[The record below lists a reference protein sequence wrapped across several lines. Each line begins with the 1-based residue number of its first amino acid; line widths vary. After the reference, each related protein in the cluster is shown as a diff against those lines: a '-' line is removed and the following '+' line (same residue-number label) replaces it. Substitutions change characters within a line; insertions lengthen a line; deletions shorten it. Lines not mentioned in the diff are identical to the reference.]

1 MGNACQEKIPRSKLF
16 TSISYSKLDKEIFL
30 VENYME
36 DKIEEK
42 IIINLFPL
50 INISLLKLEKNSP
63 KKKRHNKKW
72 YEMSLSQLNKI
83 LSYISIK
90 EIIKSIEEEKKEE
103 EKNEKE
109 EKEKN
114 INLLE
119 KLSLLNKEI
128 SNSEQG
134 LRNYYLSNPI
144 HFEKRV
150 FKSPP
155 LIYRWLSWIIMS
167 GIPINRNYIYYYN
180 LLTYDLN
187 KESQIQIEKDLN
199 RTFDKQNSNLD
210 FKESL
215 FRILKAISILD
226 KEMSYVQGINFIV
239 GFLLVISDK
248 NEIDTFY
255 FIMALF
261 SNTFAFKFG
270 MRGFYL
276 ENFPLFFTCTK
287 IFEEKVK
294 KYFIKIHNHLNKID
308 IPYISWISTWMQMI
322 YVNVFP
328 NNILLRIWDCF
339 FCNGIPFLISFGL
352 SILEL
357 IQNDIL
363 EINDLNQMQEFFK
376 LLNPELENNFK
387 DKNKK
392 INYDIEILILNA
404 VKKYYVSE
412 EEIKDVINKDFKNY
426 NFNYIYEYKRIRPN
440 KNKKIEK
447 NKNNKNFDSDEDL
460 EVEQETV
467 NTNERVAKKGI
478 KSNKLERNNE
488 NF

>member
-1 MGNACQEKIPRSKLF
+1 
-16 TSISYSKLDKEIFL
+16 
-30 VENYME
+30 
-36 DKIEEK
+36 
-42 IIINLFPL
+42 
-50 INISLLKLEKNSP
+50 
-63 KKKRHNKKW
+63 
-72 YEMSLSQLNKI
+72 
-83 LSYISIK
+83 
-90 EIIKSIEEEKKEE
+90 
-103 EKNEKE
+103 
-109 EKEKN
+109 
-114 INLLE
+114 
-119 KLSLLNKEI
+119 
-128 SNSEQG
+128 
-134 LRNYYLSNPI
+134 
-144 HFEKRV
+144 
-150 FKSPP
+150 
-155 LIYRWLSWIIMS
+155 MS

-412 EEIKDVINKDFKNY
+412 EEIKDVINRDFKNY

-440 KNKKIEK
+440 KNKKEK
-447 NKNNKNFDSDEDL
+447 NKSNKNFDSDEDL